1 MSSKTNVPSNPASS
15 SEDAAILKRHNE
27 LHAFLHECTTCQQD
41 IEPNWQFCAHCG
53 TRLAITCPGCGA
65 PLPPAGAHSCPA
77 CGLEIP
83 KIDNI
88 QLEG

>member
-1 MSSKTNVPSNPASS
+1 MSSDQPAQVISETTG
-15 SEDAAILKRHNE
+15 EDATLLKRRSE
-27 LHAFLHECTTCQQD
+27 LHSFLHECSACQEEV
-41 IEPNWQFCAHCG
+41 EPSWQFCAHCG
-53 TRLAITCPGCGA
+53 TRLAVTCPGCGA

-88 QLEG
+88 KLEA